1 MADHSTSSPAAAK
14 KDALDRLADEI
25 AKEGLASLLADTDIA
40 THAVDWIVEE
50 FGTRKITAR
59 LAVRII
65 ATLASAAA
73 EKGGEWLSDVA
84 KQHMRALFLRLPFAK
99 ELEARTK
106 TFISYIDKDLRAKN
120 EVKRVLSGGVRPRDA
135 QYADELKEEMRM
147 GLEALV
153 KLDELSEAIA
163 VLNELI
169 SPQPLLDL
177 PLFDEGPGGLNRF
190 LFGTQKVPLRGRD
203 ADLAALEEFLATPA
217 PFAWWLVAGPGGL
230 GKSRLALE
238 LCLRQGMVW
247 RTGFLPSGYTAE
259 HFRSWKP
266 NQPTL
271 IVIDYVMSRADAI
284 GQLCRT
290 LYLRRKELVFPVRL
304 LLLEREAQG
313 EWFDR
318 MHGGRGSDR
327 ATLLAARYA
336 EPHILKP
343 LSPDD
348 LWRTITSMLD
358 DAGRPHPDKRAALA
372 QLTQMDPEGRPL
384 FAVLLA
390 DAFAA
395 GASPWQW
402 DRKVLVENVLK
413 READNWWK
421 TAGITDADKELLT
434 IATLCGGL
442 RRNDKHP
449 SEIADRLAAFSPQRY
464 RAMSGEDSAERLAPL
479 QPDIIGELFV
489 LESLSPERASGKM
502 IDAFRNAA
510 WEQNE
515 GAGISEFLYR
525 AAYDFAPHPAL
536 RHLTMAAPQTLVTRE
551 KWARAATDLV
561 TALGVRDVE
570 SAEQILAAL
579 MALAQSH
586 PGERVLRVE
595 QAKASYNLINAWCRR
610 ERLVK
615 AKRVYED
622 LADLAT
628 RYPDDSALGERQA
641 KAIVNLIPCC
651 NSWDQTTLAQQLYD
665 EVVTLALKYNDSSF
679 RERQAEAAVNLMNAY
694 ADVDAAK
701 VMSINKSLVELVD
714 ANPTEPRL
722 ALALTRALQ
731 NRFARARDSDDLEEA
746 RQVYEQLVPLARR
759 YADLTTIG
767 ETTKDAAMEVLIAYG
782 EAGQIAKAHEF
793 CDELKAAAA
802 DIGSAQARRI
812 QANAGFNLVSIYG
825 RAGALAQAHK
835 IFEEIATLAACNPE
849 EPVLRWD
856 RSVAGFNLVSSYHR
870 VHEIDAERQVY
881 DELERFAIN
890 HSDEH
895 QLRELQ
901 ARASILL
908 VSGYGEAGDLTSAR
922 ALHDNIGAL
931 AAAHPNEP
939 LLRKHFAAAS
949 FNLINALW
957 EKDDRTSA
965 ILMYDRLASLA
976 RSHAEEADLR
986 FVQGSAALNLIT
998 RYSDAGEVDEA
1009 RRLHGELTSLC
1020 REYKSEETL
1029 CYTGVQASLHLH
1041 NFYEKGGN
1049 AKLAVEMLR
1058 DAEQLSGTDMIDSNR
1073 TLL

>member
-1 MADHSTSSPAAAK
+1 MADHGTSSPAAAK
-14 KDALDRLADEI
+14 KDALDHLADEI

-59 LAVRII
+59 LAVRVI
-65 ATLASAAA
+65 ATLASAGA

-84 KQHMRALFLRLPFAK
+84 KQQMKALFLRLPFAK
-99 ELEARTK
+99 QLEAKAK
-106 TFISYIDKDLRAKN
+106 TFIGYLDKDLRAKN
-120 EVKRVLSGGVRPRDA
+120 EVKKVLSGGIRPRDA
-135 QYADELKEEMRM
+135 EYADELKEEMRV

-163 VLNELI
+163 VLKELV
-169 SPQPLLDL
+169 SPQPLLNL
-177 PLFDEGPGGLNRF
+177 PLFDEGPEGLNRF
-190 LFGTQKVPLRGRD
+190 FFGTQKVPLCGRD

-217 PFAWWLVAGPGGL
+217 SFGWWLVAGPGGL

-247 RTGFLPSGYTAE
+247 RAGFLPSDYTAE
-259 HFRSWKP
+259 HFRSWQP

-271 IVIDYVMSRADAI
+271 IVIDYVMSRAEAI

-290 LYLRRKELVFPVRL
+290 LYLRRKELTFPVRL

-313 EWFDR
+313 DWLDR

-358 DAGRPHPDKRAALA
+358 DASRPHPDKRATLAL
-372 QLTQMDPEGRPL
+372 LSQMDPEGRPL
-384 FAVLLA
+384 FAALLA
-390 DAFAA
+390 DALAA

-402 DRKVLVENVLK
+402 NRMVLLKSVLE
-413 READNWWK
+413 REEANWWK
-421 TAGITDADKELLT
+421 TADITDADKELLA

-442 RRNDKHP
+442 RRDEKHP
-449 SEIADRLAAFSPQRY
+449 QEIAVRLAEFSPQRY
-464 RAMSGEDSAERLAPL
+464 RAMTGENAAERLTPL

-489 LESLSPERASGKM
+489 LESLSPANTSGTV

-510 WEQNE
+510 WEENE

-536 RHLTMAAPQTLVTRE
+536 RQLMVAATQTSITRA

-561 TALGVRDVE
+561 IALGGKDIE

-579 MALAQSH
+579 VTLAQSH

-615 AKRVYED
+615 AKEVYDE
-622 LADLAT
+622 LVNLAT
-628 RYPDDSALGERQA
+628 HYPDDSALSERQA
-641 KAIVNLIPCC
+641 KAVVNLIPSCKF
-651 NSWDQTTLAQQLYD
+651 WDQTTLAQQLYD
-665 EVVTLALKYNDSSF
+665 EVVALAVKYNNSWF

-694 ADVDAAK
+694 TDVDTTK
-701 VMSINKSLVELVD
+701 LMGIYRSLVELVD
-714 ANPTEPRL
+714 ANPAEPLL
-722 ALALTRALQ
+722 ALALMQALR
-731 NRFARARDSDDLEEA
+731 NRLASAFRSDDLEEA
-746 RQVYEQLVPLARR
+746 RQVYEQLVRLARQ
-759 YADLTTIG
+759 YADLITIG
-767 ETTKDAAMEVLIAYG
+767 ETAKDAAIRILIAYG
-782 EAGQIAKAHEF
+782 DAGQIAKSQEF
-793 CDELKAAAA
+793 YDELKMAAA
-802 DIGSAQARRI
+802 DAGSAEARRM
-812 QANAGFNLVSIYG
+812 QANAAFNLVSIYG
-825 RAGALAQAHK
+825 NAGHLAQAHK
-835 IFEEIATLAACNPE
+835 VFEEVAALAASYPA

-856 RSVAGFNLVSSYHR
+856 RSVAGFNLISSYHR
-870 VHEIDAERQVY
+870 AREIDSERQVY
-881 DELERFAIN
+881 DELEKFASN
-890 HSDEH
+890 HLDEH

-908 VSGYGEAGDLTSAR
+908 VSSYGEAGDLTSAR
-922 ALHDNIGAL
+922 GLYDSIAVL

-939 LLRKHFAAAS
+939 PLRKHLAAVS
-949 FNLINALW
+949 FNLMNARW
-957 EKDDRTSA
+957 EKDDRPSA
-965 ILMYDRLASLA
+965 ILMYDRLVSLA
-976 RSHAEEADLR
+976 HSHAQEAELR
-986 FVQGSAALNLIT
+986 LTQGSAALNLII
-998 RYSDAGEVDEA
+998 RYSDAGELDEA
-1009 RRLHGELTSLC
+1009 RRLHGELVSLC
-1020 REYKSEETL
+1020 RQYKSEGAF
-1029 CYTGVQASLHLH
+1029 CDTGVKASLLLYD
-1041 NFYEKGGN
+1041 FYKNGGN
-1049 AKLAVEMLR
+1049 TKLAKEMLR
-1058 DAEQLSGTDMIDSNR
+1058 DAEQLSGTDMIVSS
-1073 TLL
+1073 